1 LRGLVIVLRDD
12 HGVAH
17 DGSAGVS
24 PEGWLPDRVSVGAL
38 TRTFPPELVDRVVAT
53 TETRELRRR
62 LLPARLVVYFVL
74 ALWLFRGPNCG
85 YGRVMVKLVDALYHR
100 RRGEQLLGGV
110 LDPDGWVEAGDGR
123 RWRPPNISSLSRA
136 RTRLGADPLHMLF
149 DEGAGPVG
157 APDAAG
163 VFCCGLRVVSM
174 DGSTTDVPDSKANA
188 EYFGRPSNATRDG
201 AFPQVR
207 WIVAAESGTG
217 ALIGATLG
225 PYTVGEQTLARD
237 LLPAFCAQMLVLA
250 DRNFLCHTLARD
262 VLATG
267 AHILWRASASLTL
280 TPLAVLA
287 DGSHLAPLHPRRKAD
302 GPPITVRVIEYT
314 VHTRPIKGGGAG
326 AGSADEDT
334 SDEDTSELFCLV
346 TDLLD
351 PEAHPA
357 LDLAGAYPM
366 RWGCETVIGDHK
378 TDMGAGMA
386 VLRSKDPE
394 GVAQEMGALFAGYQA
409 IHTLIGAAVDATGVP
424 PDQIS
429 FPHALAAATDSV
441 MAGLSPPGACP
452 APGHV
457 PAQDP
462 RPGILRPRPPRP
474 GQPPRHQEGRRLP
487 RPQRSTQRRP
497 RHPTPPD
504 PLPPTPLP
512 RLNAR
517 TLGGAGV
524 AVTGEVLHVAECG
537 AG

>member
-1 LRGLVIVLRDD
+1 MRCLVIVSRDD
-12 HGVAH
+12 QVVAH

-38 TRTFPPELVDRVVAT
+38 TRSFRPEVVDRVVAT
-53 TETRELRRR
+53 TDTRGVGRR
-62 LLPARLVVYFVL
+62 LLRARLVVYFVL

-85 YGRVMVKLVDALYHR
+85 YGRVVVKLVEALYHR
-100 RRGEQLLGGV
+100 RRGQQLLDGV
-110 LDPDGWVEAGDGR
+110 LDPDGWVDAGEGR

-149 DEGAGPVG
+149 EQVAGPVG

-174 DGSTTDVPDSKANA
+174 DGSSTDVPDTKANA
-188 EYFGRPSNATRDG
+188 EYFGRPSNAARAG

-207 WIVAAESGTG
+207 WVVAAESGTG
-217 ALIGATLG
+217 ALIGAAIGAFTL
-225 PYTVGEQTLARD
+225 GEQTLARD
-237 LLPAFCAQMLVLA
+237 LLGAFGPGTLVLA
-250 DRNFLCHTLARD
+250 DRNFLSHTLARD

-267 AHILWRASASLTL
+267 AHFLWRASASFRL
-280 TPLAVLA
+280 TPIAVLA
-287 DGSHLAPLHPRRKAD
+287 DGSYLAQLHPRRQAD

-314 VHTRPIKGGGAG
+314 VHTSPINGGGAG
-326 AGSADEDT
+326 AGSDDEDT
-334 SDEDTSELFCLV
+334 DGEDTSELFCLV

-394 GVAQEMGALFAGYQA
+394 GVAQEMWALFAVYQA

-441 MAGLSPPGACP
+441 TAGFPPSG
-452 APGHV
+452 
-457 PAQDP
+457 
-462 RPGILRPRPPRP
+462 
-474 GQPPRHQEGRRLP
+474 
-487 RPQRSTQRRP
+487 S
-497 RHPTPPD
+497 
-504 PLPPTPLP
+504 
-512 RLNAR
+512 
-517 TLGGAGV
+517 
-524 AVTGEVLHVAECG
+524 
-537 AG
+537 